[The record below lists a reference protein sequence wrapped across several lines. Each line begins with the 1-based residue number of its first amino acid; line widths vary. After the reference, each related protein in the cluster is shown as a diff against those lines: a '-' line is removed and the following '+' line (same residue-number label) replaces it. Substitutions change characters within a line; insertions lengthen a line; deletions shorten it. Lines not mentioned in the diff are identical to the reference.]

1 MIPAPKKKDRS
12 YDHAHHA
19 GNAADV
25 FKHVMLH
32 GLQDAWRQVCA
43 TPAQWVDTHA
53 AAGFYRIGGAGE
65 WERGIL
71 RAVDALASGP
81 SDVPASVR
89 AVVDAAPM
97 TSFRTADGRQT
108 HYPGSSLLLSA
119 WLTGEESLHC
129 CEYDPAVAERLR
141 GRMQREPRAQ
151 VLTADA
157 WDRGTWSSALD
168 GGRPVFML
176 IDPPYAEVSEWT
188 DAAELALWL
197 VEQRSAPA
205 CAVVWYPIKGRSRP
219 ANLRRAMSERCPDG
233 WWQSELVL
241 DELAPQKGAMSG
253 SGMMLVTNT
262 PQLHAHLASVSAAAA
277 WLGHAMGEPSGW
289 SAAVRS
295 AGRQN
300 DRRREV

>member
-1 MIPAPKKKDRS
+1 MIPAPKKKDRI

-25 FKHVMLH
+25 FKHVTLH
-32 GLQDAWRQVCA
+32 GLHGAWRQVCA
-43 TPAQWVDTHA
+43 AAVQWVDTHA

-71 RAVDALASGP
+71 RAIDAVGSSSVGA
-81 SDVPASVR
+81 PASVS

-97 TSFRTADGRQT
+97 TSFRTAEGRQT

-119 WLTGEESLHC
+119 WLSGEDSLHC

-151 VLTADA
+151 VLTGDA
-157 WDRGTWSSALD
+157 WDRGIWASALSVEQ
-168 GGRPVFML
+168 PVFML
-176 IDPPYAEVSEWT
+176 IDPPYADVSEWT

-197 VEQRSAPA
+197 VGEWSAPA

-219 ANLRRAMSERCPDG
+219 ANLRRALSERCPAG
-233 WWQSELVL
+233 WWQSELVV

-253 SGMMLVTNT
+253 SGMLLVTNT
-262 PQLHAHLASVSAAAA
+262 PALHDHLWEASAAAA
-277 WLGHAMGEPSGW
+277 WLGRSLGEPTGW
-289 SAAVRS
+289 SASVRA
-295 AGRQN
+295 AGRPN